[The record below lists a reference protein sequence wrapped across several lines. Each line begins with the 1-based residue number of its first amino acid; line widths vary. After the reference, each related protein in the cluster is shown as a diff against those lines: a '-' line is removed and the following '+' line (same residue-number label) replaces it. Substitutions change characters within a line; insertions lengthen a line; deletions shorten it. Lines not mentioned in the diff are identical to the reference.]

1 MGITVLQYVLAGTL
15 GLPHATSGRQKRTA
29 PGFSVPGT
37 CSTGRC
43 DGTEPRS
50 LSAAAAGKAGIC
62 ITIRPHGARCKA
74 ISGTPNYQPEIR
86 AQLHQ
91 MLQNAC
97 RDVRMPPITLH
108 DVCCPCRIV
117 CLYEL
122 LQQVCKHTFRRCK
135 ADVRTLVLPA
145 KLTCTM

>member
-1 MGITVLQYVLAGTL
+1 M
-15 GLPHATSGRQKRTA
+15 
-29 PGFSVPGT
+29 
-37 CSTGRC
+37 
-43 DGTEPRS
+43 
-50 LSAAAAGKAGIC
+50 
-62 ITIRPHGARCKA
+62 
-74 ISGTPNYQPEIR
+74 PNYKPEIR

-108 DVCCPCRIV
+108 AVCC
-117 CLYEL
+117 LYQL